1 MPRPVPLISPVPLS
15 WNELQDRIGVNART
29 ILEIGAHHGIDTR
42 TMLANFPRATIHC
55 FEPDPR
61 AAKIHAE
68 SVTDRRVH
76 LHRMAIGGT
85 NGRAEF
91 HMSGGVHPDLPA
103 SERSRYAK
111 GWDQSGSLRKPT
123 GHVTRFPWC
132 TFGRT
137 VTVEVRTLDA
147 WSRKHAPD
155 TIDFIWADMQGAEGD
170 LATAGR
176 ETLSRT
182 RFLWCEYSDHEL
194 YEGEPTLGQL
204 LDLLPEFEVVKR
216 LPTDVLLRNARLVP
230 G

>member
-1 MPRPVPLISPVPLS
+1 
-15 WNELQDRIGVNART
+15 
-29 ILEIGAHHGIDTR
+29 
-42 TMLANFPRATIHC
+42 
-55 FEPDPR
+55 
-61 AAKIHAE
+61 
-68 SVTDRRVH
+68 
-76 LHRMAIGGT
+76 MAIGGT

-91 HMSGGVHPDLPA
+91 HMSDGVRPGQPA

-123 GHVTRFPWC
+123 DHVTRFPWC
-132 TFGRT
+132 TFTRT

-155 TIDFIWADMQGAEGD
+155 GIDFLWADMQDAEGD
-170 LATAGR
+170 LAVAGR
-176 ETLSRT
+176 ETLART

-194 YEGEPTLGQL
+194 YEGEPSLGQL